1 MEPQNPDKY
10 YEVQE
15 TKVVDGKIRKTKV
28 KKWFD
33 AEERIWKEKIISFE
47 EEG

>member
-1 MEPQNPDKY
+1 MEPENPDKY
-10 YEVQE
+10 YELVE

-28 KKWFD
+28 KRWLDDEDKC
-33 AEERIWKEKIISFE
+33 WKEKIISFE